1 MCDLA
6 LCVGD
11 MAHSHVPVSYCFL
24 MNFPHDF
31 HISCRNFYSSLHSL
45 CHAVSYH
52 ISNSHR
58 YLHVVILFMCACVCM
73 APSPYYWRLATSLC
87 LASKFTHHLLTSAA
101 VFRTIFP
108 AGGGAGGGG
117 AELNRLTNM
126 MERVSTNV
134 ESFLKTQE
142 DNVTVKGSECKRE
155 TFDRFRFGPLS
166 SHLVRWILTYSPT
179 SSKIFGRLLSA
190 VSLYTQDMMVYKRHG
205 LKDEVAHIQPRTRML
220 LKTLVQIVGM
230 SNSVEVRYERGSDAV
245 QYTSRE
251 YRIRG
256 EMDIG
261 LFSPNTSICVL
272 PWEVKNLDAE
282 LKWKWITQCAGE
294 MAGKL
299 ELLNGG
305 YDIIPSSYCGI
316 LVSGRRWIVLF
327 RRMVGGARLWQ
338 HTLELAAFDD
348 NGVMDKRALYK
359 VVMLLYHSLMTA
371 KKVLEQIE
379 SVVRVKPTP
388 STREDYDGGRDMEG
402 DDDGDNDEK
411 DDDEQVSRDDVVDR
425 GRGGN
430 VGSQGKENVWNRL
443 TIDNVASLD
452 KLLPRQSLLWCA
464 VHRDY

>member
-1 MCDLA
+1 MDRLTSMIERMDLA
-6 LCVGD
+6 RRED
-11 MAHSHVPVSYCFL
+11 
-24 MNFPHDF
+24 
-31 HISCRNFYSSLHSL
+31 
-45 CHAVSYH
+45 
-52 ISNSHR
+52 
-58 YLHVVILFMCACVCM
+58 
-73 APSPYYWRLATSLC
+73 
-87 LASKFTHHLLTSAA
+87 
-101 VFRTIFP
+101 
-108 AGGGAGGGG
+108 
-117 AELNRLTNM
+117 
-126 MERVSTNV
+126 MERM
-134 ESFLKTQE
+134 ESILKTHE
-142 DNVTVKGSECKRE
+142 SKVTVKGSECKKE
-155 TFDRFRFGPLS
+155 TFDKFGFGVLPPRA
-166 SHLVRWILTYSPT
+166 VRWILTYSPT

-245 QYTSRE
+245 QYASRE

-256 EMDIG
+256 EMDMG
-261 LFSPNTSICVL
+261 LFLPNSSTCLL

-282 LKWKWITQCAGE
+282 LKWKGITQCAGE

-299 ELLNGG
+299 ELLKSG
-305 YDIIPSSYCGI
+305 YDLTPSLFCGF

-327 RRMVGGARLWQ
+327 RRIVRGGRLWQ
-338 HTLELAAFDD
+338 HTIKLVAFDD
-348 NGVMDKRALYK
+348 NGVMTKRALYK